1 MKQFDFK
8 RFWMVLQND
17 FFCIKD
23 LYIGF
28 VVASIAFLILSIV
41 LHSAPGMEDT
51 NWISTVQ
58 LICLILLAV
67 FPIISPLQLRNMS
80 SNQRCTLLLQ
90 PASNA
95 EKFVSKFMLVWFI
108 PIAFSCA
115 TFFLMPHS
123 YGLFARIDDSL
134 WVSSRFW
141 VFSVIAVSGMHTL
154 ASMVI
159 SGKTIGRIAGVM
171 LFAIYLISEILPSF
185 TNVLND
191 GVTQLF
197 FPMNLVKWIMQDNSR
212 ITVFQIVLTLLVL
225 TICTIF
231 SYKRFKRLT
240 ITQ

>member
-23 LYIGF
+23 LYLGF
-28 VVASIAFLILSIV
+28 VVASLAFVVFSIV
-41 LHSAPGMEDT
+41 LHSVPGMEDS

-58 LICLILLAV
+58 LICIILLAV
-67 FPIISPLQLRNMS
+67 FPIITPLQLRTMS
-80 SNQRCTLLLQ
+80 SNQRCMLLLQ

-95 EKFVSKFMLVWFI
+95 EKFVSKLTLVWFI

-115 TFFLMPHS
+115 TYFLMPHS
-123 YGLFARIDDSL
+123 FGLFTRMDGSVWI
-134 WVSSRFW
+134 SSRFW
-141 VFSVIAVSGMHTL
+141 IFSVVAISGMHTL

-171 LFAIYLISEILPSF
+171 LFAIFLIAETLPSF

-191 GVTQLF
+191 GVTEPF
-197 FPMNLVKWIMQDNSR
+197 FPLNLAKWVMQDSCR

>member
-8 RFWMVLQND
+8 RFWLVLQND

-23 LYIGF
+23 LYLGF
-28 VVASIAFLILSIV
+28 VVASLSFLVLSIV
-41 LHSAPGMEDT
+41 FHSVPGMEDN
-51 NWISTVQ
+51 NWISVFQ
-58 LICLILLAV
+58 LICIILLAV

-80 SNQRCTLLLQ
+80 SNQRCVLLLQ
-90 PASNA
+90 PASNV
-95 EKFVSKFMLVWFI
+95 EKFVSKFALVWFL

-115 TFFLMPHS
+115 TYFLMPHS

-134 WVSSRFW
+134 WVNSRFW
-141 VFSVIAVSGMHTL
+141 IFSVIAVSGMHTL

-159 SGKTIGRIAGVM
+159 SGKTIGRITGVM
-171 LFAIYLISEILPSF
+171 LFAIFLIAEILPSF
-185 TNVLND
+185 SNVLND
-191 GVTQLF
+191 GVTQPF
-197 FPMNLVKWIMQDNSR
+197 FPLNLAKWIMQDNSR